1 MLQHSLI
8 SQIAEYI
15 EMMPKTSQEQL
26 LKTLKQ
32 KRAIQLAKKID
43 AIKKPKLVI
52 SDQEIADLIHD
63 FRKTRTKSRK

>member
-1 MLQHSLI
+1 MLQQNLI
-8 SQIAEYI
+8 SQIAEYV
-15 EMMPKTSQEQL
+15 EMMPKTSQEHL

-43 AIKKPKLVI
+43 AVKKPKLVI
-52 SDQEIADLIHD
+52 SDQEIADVIHD